1 MFSDLRRAARAL
13 RRSPSFSLAAVL
25 TLAVGIGATTAI
37 FTVLYAVLL
46 RPLPYRDPSRL
57 VVLLHDGQF
66 AVSPADY
73 LDYQRDARSYA
84 SMAAAQ
90 VSGVT
95 LTGSGDSLR
104 IDGLQVAANM
114 FDLLGVPAA
123 LGRTFAAGEDQAG
136 HNRVVVISDGLWRER
151 FGADP
156 ALVGRTIVLDGEP
169 HVVVGVMPASFQ
181 FAPFWSTGA
190 RLWRPL
196 ALERRIADRSGRSL
210 RLFARLKDGVSVQ
223 QAQAEASGIARRLA
237 AAYPDTN
244 ADLGISVVPLH
255 EKVTAPIRPT
265 LVMLLAMVLLVLLVA
280 AVNVASLLL
289 VRGTARQKELAVRTA
304 LGAGRGRLIH
314 ELLAESLLLGIAGGV
329 LALILSSWAVSSLTS
344 MLPEAALPRQQEIGS
359 SLAVFGIAAFVAI
372 ASALLAGLAP
382 ALQLSRLGVSAAL
395 RDGGRTATDHGH
407 RTTRRSLLAV
417 EFALATMLLAGAGL
431 MGRSLLAL
439 QAIEPGFDPSNVLAM
454 TVPVDG
460 LPEAAPLKRAPY
472 YDAVAAALAAVPG
485 VERVGA
491 INHLPLAGD
500 TWRFRLSFEGRPDP
514 PPSER
519 VGATWRVVRPGYFEA
534 MRLPVRGRTF
544 TDRDRLQALP
554 VVIINQSLAT
564 RHFAGEDPVGRRIR
578 VGSDDG
584 SWMTVVGVSANAR
597 QSEWSGPVPEEVY
610 VPYAQHAGEFGGAE
624 LTFVL
629 RTAGD
634 PSAVASAASR
644 AVWSVDPDV
653 PIARL
658 TTMERVV
665 SDRLWRARV
674 TAWLLAG
681 FAGVAV
687 LLAAIGIYGLTAY
700 VVSRRT
706 REIGIRMALGA
717 QSADVVRLA
726 VSETVLPVAAG
737 VLAGCAASLAL
748 ARVAVSLLYGVTP
761 SDPETFGAAVTVLAA
776 VALAAGWIPSRRA
789 TRIDPVTALRED

>member
-1 MFSDLRRAARAL
+1 MFSDLCRAARAL
-13 RRSPSFSLAAVL
+13 RRSPSFSLTAVL
-25 TLAVGIGATTAI
+25 SLAVGIGASTAI

-57 VVLLHDGQF
+57 VVLLHEGQF
-66 AVSPADY
+66 PVSPADY
-73 LDYQRDARSYA
+73 LDYQRDSRSYVTV
-84 SMAAAQ
+84 AAAQ

-104 IDGLQVAANM
+104 IDGLQVTANM
-114 FDLLGVPAA
+114 FDVLGVPAA
-123 LGRTFAAGEDQAG
+123 LGRTFVRGEDIAG
-136 HNRVVVISDGLWRER
+136 HDRVVVISDSLWRER
-151 FGADP
+151 FGGDP
-156 ALVGRTIVLDGEP
+156 SLVGRTILLDGDP
-169 HVVVGVMPASFQ
+169 HVVVGIMPPSFR
-181 FAPFWSTGA
+181 FAPFWATSA

-196 ALERRIADRSGRSL
+196 SLEHRIADRNGRSL
-210 RLFARLKDGVSVQ
+210 RLFARLKDGVALE
-223 QAQAEASGIARRLA
+223 QAQAEATGIAGRLA
-237 AAYPDTN
+237 AAYPDSN

-255 EKVTAPIRPT
+255 EKVTASIRPT
-265 LVMLLAMVLLVLLVA
+265 LVMLFAMVLLVLLVA

-304 LGAGRGRLIH
+304 LGAGRARLIS
-314 ELLAESLLLGIAGGV
+314 ELLAESLILGVVGGV
-329 LALILSSWAVSSLTS
+329 AALILSSWAVSSLTA

-359 SLAVFGIAAFVAI
+359 SVLVFTVAACVAI
-372 ASALLAGLAP
+372 ASAVLAGLAP
-382 ALQLSRLGVSAAL
+382 ALQLSRVGVTGAL

-407 RTTRRSLLAV
+407 RTTRRVFLAV

-439 QAIEPGFDPSNVLAM
+439 QAIEPGFDPSNVLAL

-460 LPEAAPLKRAPY
+460 LPQADPLKRAPY
-472 YDAVAAALAAVPG
+472 YDAVAAALEAVPG

-500 TWRFRLSFEGRPDP
+500 TWRFQLRIEGQPEP

-519 VGATWRVVRPGYFEA
+519 QGATWRVVRPGYFEA

-544 TDRDRLQALP
+544 NDRDRSDGVP
-554 VVIINQSLAT
+554 VVIVNQSLAAK
-564 RHFAGEDPVGRRIR
+564 HFGGEDPVGRRIR
-578 VGSDDG
+578 VGSDSG
-584 SWMTVVGVSANAR
+584 LWMTVVGVSANAR

-634 PSAVASAASR
+634 PAAIASTASR
-644 AVWSVDPDV
+644 AVWSVDPGV
-653 PIARL
+653 PIAQL

-665 SDRLWRARV
+665 RDRLWRARV
-674 TAWLLAG
+674 TAWLLGG

-717 QSADVVRLA
+717 QSADVVKLTLN
-726 VSETVLPVAAG
+726 ETILPVAAG
-737 VLAGCAASLAL
+737 VAAGCVASLAL

-761 SDPETFGAAVTVLAA
+761 SDPETFGAVVIVLAA

-789 TRIDPVTALRED
+789 TRIDPLAALRED

>member
-25 TLAVGIGATTAI
+25 SLAVGIGAATAI

-73 LDYQRDARSYA
+73 LDYQRDSHSYVTL
-84 SMAAAQ
+84 AAAQ

-104 IDGLQVAANM
+104 IDGLQVTANM
-114 FDLLGVPAA
+114 FDVLGVPAA
-123 LGRTFAAGEDQAG
+123 LGRTFVRGDDIAG
-136 HNRVVVISDGLWRER
+136 HNRVVVLSDSLWRER

-156 ALVGRTIVLDGEP
+156 SLVGRTILLDGDP
-169 HVVVGVMPASFQ
+169 HVVVGIMPPSFR
-181 FAPFWSTGA
+181 FAPFWATSA

-196 ALERRIADRSGRSL
+196 SFEQRIADRNGRSL
-210 RLFARLKDGVSVQ
+210 RLFARLKDGVALE
-223 QAQAEASGIARRLA
+223 QAQAEATGIARRLA
-237 AAYPDTN
+237 AAYPDSN

-265 LVMLLAMVLLVLLVA
+265 LVMLFAMVLLVLLVA

-304 LGAGRGRLIH
+304 LGAGRARLVN
-314 ELLAESLLLGIAGGV
+314 ELLAESVILGVAGGV
-329 LALILSSWAVSSLTS
+329 AALVLSSWAVSSLTA

-359 SLAVFGIAAFVAI
+359 SVVVFAVAACVAMV
-372 ASALLAGLAP
+372 SALLAGLAP
-382 ALQLSRLGVSAAL
+382 ALQLSRVGVTSAL

-439 QAIEPGFDPSNVLAM
+439 QAIEPGFDPSHVLAL

-460 LPEAAPLKRAPY
+460 LPQADPLKRAPY
-472 YDAVAAALAAVPG
+472 YDAVAAALEAVPG

-500 TWRFRLSFEGRPDP
+500 TWRFRVSIEGQPIP

-519 VGATWRVVRPGYFEA
+519 AGATWRVVRPGYFEA
-534 MRLPVRGRTF
+534 MRLPVRGRTIS
-544 TDRDRLQALP
+544 DRDGMHDLP
-554 VVIINQSLAT
+554 VVVINQSFVSK
-564 RHFAGEDPVGRRIR
+564 HFAGEDPVGHRIR
-578 VGSDDG
+578 VGTDDG
-584 SWMTVVGVSANAR
+584 PWMTVVGVSANAR

-629 RTAGD
+629 RTSAD
-634 PSAVASAASR
+634 PAALASTASR
-644 AVWSVDPDV
+644 AVWSVDPGV
-653 PIARL
+653 PIAQL

-665 SDRLWRARV
+665 RDRLWRARV
-674 TAWLLAG
+674 TAWLLGG

-717 QSADVVRLA
+717 QSADVVKLTLN
-726 VSETVLPVAAG
+726 ETILPVAAG
-737 VLAGCAASLAL
+737 VAAGCVASLAL
-748 ARVAVSLLYGVTP
+748 ARVAESLLYGVTP
-761 SDPETFGAAVTVLAA
+761 SDPETFGAVVILLAA

-789 TRIDPVTALRED
+789 TRIDPLAALRED